1 MLVNHL
7 WDNLMNLKINH
18 LIKCKTPFQVSN
30 RWIEATNLHMIIKII
45 NIGIKL
51 EIKWVKSLWNKWY
64 KNQLQVKILEAVTS
78 NNKIINSSSNN
89 IKCLYKIKKG
99 RRVVHNILDFQI
111 KYQVIPRSRKCY
123 IIDRW
128 ENNKWWVH

>member
-123 IIDRW
+123 IIDSW